1 VSSFSGWF
9 VYSEFHRVA
18 FSINGLSNAYMLYIK
33 IFMIF
38 CLVPKKEWLLIFLT
52 ILFSKLG
59 FLFVHFILDI
69 GKKWFHRTGFP

>member
-1 VSSFSGWF
+1 
-9 VYSEFHRVA
+9 
-18 FSINGLSNAYMLYIK
+18 MLYIK

-38 CLVPKKEWLLIFLT
+38 LFSSKEGMVADILT

-69 GKKWFHRTGFP
+69 GKVISSYWFFHNPVPVFQFLTFHLMPL